1 MAERT
6 FNIETPLKAFPVN
19 FCFNQFSVEKDGGWS
34 VLSVGYLWKGRLL
47 DDVLSFAV
55 SQDAIEMSRKS
66 TLDYLGRIGEILPME
81 HFIVP
86 PAPKIVPANVI
97 GMAYRG
103 DMGEV
108 VLASFTFRRIV
119 LDSKESTFEAD
130 PVALLRSQLNV
141 QRNLIRALYEPTT

>member
-1 MAERT
+1 MPERT
-6 FNIETPLKAFPVN
+6 FTVEMPFGAFPVS
-19 FCFNQFSVEKDGGWS
+19 FCFNQFSLEKDSGWS
-34 VLSVGYLWKGRLL
+34 VLSVGYLSKGRFL

-55 SQDAIEMSRKS
+55 SQDAIEMSKQS

-103 DMGEV
+103 DIGEV
-108 VLASFTFRRIV
+108 ALANFTFRRIV
-119 LDSKESTFEAD
+119 VDSKESTFEAD
-130 PVALLRSQLNV
+130 PVALLRSPLNV
-141 QRNLIRALYEPTT
+141 QRNLIRALFEPTT